1 MKISVITA
9 TWNSSVTLCDTMRS
23 VVEQIPALSELN
35 AELEYII
42 IDGASNDGTVD
53 IICEFESQFGDC
65 LKWISEPDKG
75 IYDAWNKGIKV
86 AKGEWIMFIGADD
99 ELLPD
104 AINKYLDLLNSKDLS
119 SYDYISAQNEF
130 INDKNKILKII
141 GNGAKWKLMRRGNSA
156 AHVASLHHK
165 KNLFGSIGYYNLNYK
180 ICADYELLL
189 RKKNSLKSYFF
200 KTKIAKMKVGGMS
213 FTTNAIKEIYEI
225 RKLHKTISPLFNK
238 LLYFRDY
245 FAFKLFKLR
254 KSV

>member
-1 MKISVITA
+1 MKKISIITA
-9 TWNSSVTLCDTMRS
+9 TY
-23 VVEQIPALSELN
+23 N
-35 AELEYII
+35 AETVLDNMIQSIILQKTNDIEFII
-42 IDGASNDGTVD
+42 IDGSSKDKTIEIIKKYESNIDY
-53 IICEFESQFGDC
+53 
-65 LKWISEPDKG
+65 WISEPDKG
-75 IYDAWNKGIKV
+75 IYDAWNKGIEA
-86 AKGEWIMFIGADD
+86 AKGEWLMFIGADD

-130 INDKNKILKII
+130 INDKNRILKII
-141 GNGAKWKLMRRGNSA
+141 GNGAEWKNMKKGMSA

-213 FTTNAIKEIYEI
+213 FTTKAIKESFEI
-225 RKLHKTISPLFNK
+225 RKLHETTPFFLNK
-238 LLYFRDY
+238 ILYYRDLIAY
-245 FAFKLFKLR
+245 ILFKFR